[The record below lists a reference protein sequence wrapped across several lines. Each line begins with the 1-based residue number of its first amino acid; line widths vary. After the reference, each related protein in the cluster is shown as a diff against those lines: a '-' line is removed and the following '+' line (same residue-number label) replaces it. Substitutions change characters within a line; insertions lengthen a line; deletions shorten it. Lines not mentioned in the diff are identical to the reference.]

1 MSPISSAAI
10 GIISSVDSSA
20 SFLAS
25 APSCAPTADAVFWD
39 VWKLKLPIFRP
50 ARAQDLHATRFART
64 FAQLIRSGVPILE
77 VMEIVGDTSGNSVV
91 TDAIKAVAAD
101 VEKGDHL
108 TALTRQPIF
117 PPMLVRMVGAGEQT
131 GKIDAMLEKMADFW
145 DEEIEAILD
154 ALTSLIEPLLI
165 VVLGVIVGGIVIAMF
180 LPIFKLSDVVSNA
193 K

>member
-1 MSPISSAAI
+1 M
-10 GIISSVDSSA
+10 
-20 SFLAS
+20 
-25 APSCAPTADAVFWD
+25 
-39 VWKLKLPIFRP
+39 
-50 ARAQDLHATRFART
+50 TRFART

-77 VMEIVGDTSGNSVV
+77 VMDIVGDTSGNYVV
-91 TDAIKAVAAD
+91 EEAIKHVSAD

-108 TALTRQPIF
+108 TAALSRQPIF
-117 PPMLVRMVGAGEQT
+117 PPMLVRMVSAGEST

-180 LPIFKLSDVVSNA
+180 LPIFKLSDVVSGSG
-193 K
+193 